1 MKSRLEIESENSNDC
16 FKPKLVFKVLLLF
29 ICVFKKAK
37 TSGDTKKDS
46 EQNVSQK
53 TKRGIQSKVCQSFQ
67 SHFYAEEKISRFYIN
82 ASEVEVNDKSTFIL
96 SPQNNHISNLRK
108 TLRLRSAR
116 QLKNLSRID

>member
-1 MKSRLEIESENSNDC
+1 MQKSALAMITLIIYQHIVKSRLEIESENSNDC

-67 SHFYAEEKISRFYIN
+67 SHFHAEEKISRFYI
-82 ASEVEVNDKSTFIL
+82 
-96 SPQNNHISNLRK
+96 
-108 TLRLRSAR
+108 
-116 QLKNLSRID
+116 